1 MPPRLNCYSR
11 QDSRL
16 HRGQRQMR
24 CRHVTKVAGIPFVG
38 TICALTLEIVP
49 MVQNTKFQ
57 NERCLRIVNDIHRLL
72 CALVTI
78 SIHSEDIQPPWMLK
92 QIAECNVT
100 LQKIDS
106 CLRAQ
111 QELGTIKRLFKQ
123 NEITGQLQ
131 SCERELGSA
140 LSNFTM
146 NQGLRISSAL
156 ADFNI
161 EAEEHH
167 QEILELWASQS
178 GSFDSVSS
186 IGYSSFNTSS
196 GSFSLLPACPKIFH
210 GRNSE
215 LEHLVESLVTGSA
228 RIAILGPGGM
238 GKTTLA
244 VAALHHSKVADKY
257 LARHFISCDSAHTND
272 SLITTIAIVLGLE
285 ASMGSARH
293 IIHHL
298 STGPPCLLVLDN
310 FETIWEPVDGRAK
323 VEQFLGLLTDVTHV
337 TMRGAERPGTVQ
349 WTHPFLRPL
358 TPLTQGAARQ
368 TFIEIADEVHNDSE
382 LDHLLGITDNIPLA
396 VQLIATVVASE
407 GSQATL
413 ERWSQERTSIL
424 SGGYDKRSNL
434 EISITL
440 SLSSPRMQLVPQA
453 ADLLSLIKP
462 PILDLQKCKTTLLR
476 TSLAYVGGAKE
487 FKVLAPVR
495 EYIQMVRPPPLPL
508 VRPVRKHFNALLK
521 LWSAATADS
530 LQVGDLT
537 LRLVSNLGNLHSL
550 LQHGLDSDRA
560 EWREVV
566 QGLLSLTSL
575 DLAMNRGLDPLLLRL
590 PEILGVL
597 NDHGLSGQYIS
608 RLFETSQFYTIIDPE
623 KSLQEAIEHF
633 RVIEDLEGEARL
645 YNAVAGYYG
654 GSIQDHKK
662 ARDFHGR
669 ALSIASQCNSDTG
682 KLFALLGLTD
692 CSSKGK
698 YLGEL
703 NSIRWQAM
711 CSNALGDFKHSVK
724 LLQEAKLLIARAG
737 LQGGHVDGILMN
749 TEAEAYQ
756 SKTEY
761 VKAQNLHKILL
772 HQTSPL
778 LSPIQHAYS
787 LINIAHLD
795 IVIGGNKETIFRSLD
810 LATSTFRNLRFQR
823 GISVCEASIADWQL
837 REGDVAGALERYTQ
851 LFAGVGG
858 KDHEIAYHCLAK
870 LADPRHSL
878 HADEEI
884 ARWATVFLAFT
895 MRSSAR
901 NMLAVHQSRAECM
914 QTMGDLYLRRGEISK
929 ASILWREAKPLFQK
943 SLQGNSVA
951 EIDGRL
957 AQMEEHHQTN
967 LDQLSEL
974 TVSTI
979 PMQNNGRTHMGLMVG
994 I

>member
-1 MPPRLNCYSR
+1 MPPSSTATVDKILDYTVAAANAL
-11 QDSRL
+11 Q
-16 HRGQRQMR
+16 
-24 CRHVTKVAGIPFVG
+24 HVTKVAGIPFVG

-49 MVQNTKFQ
+49 MVQ
-57 NERCLRIVNDIHRLL
+57 
-72 CALVTI
+72 
-78 SIHSEDIQPPWMLK
+78 
-92 QIAECNVT
+92 
-100 LQKIDS
+100 
-106 CLRAQ
+106 
-111 QELGTIKRLFKQ
+111 
-123 NEITGQLQ
+123 
-131 SCERELGSA
+131 
-140 LSNFTM
+140 
-146 NQGLRISSAL
+146 
-156 ADFNI
+156 
-161 EAEEHH
+161 
-167 QEILELWASQS
+167 
-178 GSFDSVSS
+178 
-186 IGYSSFNTSS
+186 
-196 GSFSLLPACPKIFH
+196 
-210 GRNSE
+210 
-215 LEHLVESLVTGSA
+215 
-228 RIAILGPGGM
+228 
-238 GKTTLA
+238 
-244 VAALHHSKVADKY
+244 
-257 LARHFISCDSAHTND
+257 
-272 SLITTIAIVLGLE
+272 
-285 ASMGSARH
+285 
-293 IIHHL
+293 
-298 STGPPCLLVLDN
+298 
-310 FETIWEPVDGRAK
+310 
-323 VEQFLGLLTDVTHV
+323 V

-453 ADLLSLIKP
+453 ADLLSLMSLLSDGISDIDLAQSKP

-682 KLFALLGLTD
+682 KLFALLGLTVIE
-692 CSSKGK
+692 CLEGNHSEGLLLALEAHRIAVAKGNI
-698 YLGEL
+698 LGEL

-823 GISVCEASIADWQL
+823 GISNIEQYLWVFTNFLQDDWVDWLTLMEFNHNDQVSKTTGFSPFFMTMGFHPRKGTEPRLEVPTKEASKFATRMSKVQ
-837 REGDVAGALERYTQ
+837 EEAGA
-851 LFAGVGG
+851 
-858 KDHEIAYHCLAK
+858 
-870 LADPRHSL
+870 
-878 HADEEI
+878 
-884 ARWATVFLAFT
+884 T
-895 MRSSAR
+895 MWVA
-901 NMLAVHQSRAECM
+901 QE
-914 QTMGDLYLRRGEISK
+914 TMKR
-929 ASILWREAKPLFQK
+929 F
-943 SLQGNSVA
+943 
-951 EIDGRL
+951 
-957 AQMEEHHQTN
+957 
-967 LDQLSEL
+967 
-974 TVSTI
+974 
-979 PMQNNGRTHMGLMVG
+979 
-994 I
+994 